1 MSKAIAI
8 GSVAELLAHA
18 KAMESEALERYLD
31 LAEQMEVH
39 HNLEVAELFRKMA
52 RVERKHVEKI
62 IARAGDT
69 ELPHIPPWEYQ
80 WLGEE
85 SAEAIAHEDVH
96 YLMTPYHALTLA
108 LGAERRAFDFYARVV
123 EAVEAEE
130 ILELARE
137 LMEEEREHVAL
148 IQAWLAKVPE
158 PAEDWAEDPDPPL
171 LQE

>member
-1 MSKAIAI
+1 MSNPIAI

-18 KAMESEALERYLD
+18 KAMESEALERYLEF
-31 LAEQMEVH
+31 AEQMEVH
-39 HNLEVAELFRKMA
+39 HNSEVAELFRKMA

-62 IARAGDT
+62 LQRVGDK

-85 SAEAIAHEDVH
+85 ATEAISNEDVH
-96 YLMTPYHALTLA
+96 YLMTPHHALTLA
-108 LGAERRAFDFYARVV
+108 LGAERRAVGFYTRVV
-123 EAVEAEE
+123 ETVESEE
-130 ILELARE
+130 LLELARE

-148 IQAWLAKVPE
+148 IEAWLAKVPE
-158 PAEDWAEDPDPPL
+158 PADDWAEDPDPPL